1 MARYCWHPKLQ
12 FTEVIFSSISS
23 RLIGYREEARS
34 PKIQLS
40 PSLDIKPQKKKSFII
55 FLGPFEGELC
65 KTYWKYK
72 TWGQTFSC
80 MEFSLRVAQGER
92 KEGSFV
98 PISTYI
104 FLQRPGLFCITLLAE
119 LLTGTANLVE
129 HQGMFY
135 APVLPLSLKATLLTH
150 LL

>member
-1 MARYCWHPKLQ
+1 M
-12 FTEVIFSSISS
+12 
-23 RLIGYREEARS
+23 
-34 PKIQLS
+34 
-40 PSLDIKPQKKKSFII
+40 
-55 FLGPFEGELC
+55 EL
-65 KTYWKYK
+65 
-72 TWGQTFSC
+72 
-80 MEFSLRVAQGER
+80 SLRAAQEER
-92 KEGSFV
+92 KGGSFV